1 MIPKR
6 QEWKS
11 WSALDRTAY
20 IAQMAAT
27 LSLLPTVMFAW
38 LGWREARVARLE
50 QVKFFQAANAPEV
63 ELSEVKL
70 VPTLA
75 SEVFPPTKTS
85 EGVLTLVL
93 RNTGATPAFNI
104 KFSLFLPGQEEKPLS
119 DNRAPDDIFKN
130 LAIPRSKD
138 LILPIKRIE
147 DIEREIG
154 WRPTIVEIRA
164 FGSDGTAFGAVDND
178 ATKESTIALL
188 AISFNDAFDK
198 SYSRIYSIRLA
209 R

>member
-70 VPTLA
+70 VPTL
-75 SEVFPPTKTS
+75 TS
-85 EGVLTLVL
+85 EGVLTFVL
-93 RNTGATPAFNI
+93 RNTGATPAFKVNVH
-104 KFSLFLPGQEEKPLS
+104 LFIPGQDERPLRDTS
-119 DNRAPDDIFKN
+119 APGDHFKN
-130 LAIPRSKD
+130 LSIPKGKEI
-138 LILPIKRIE
+138 ILPTNRIE

-154 WRPTIVEIRA
+154 WRPTTVGIY
-164 FGSDGTAFGAVDND
+164 SFGADDNH
-178 ATKESTIALL
+178 AAGESMVAVLMM
-188 AISFNDAFDK
+188 ISFNDAFSA
-198 SYSRIYSIRLA
+198 SYTRLYSIRLT